1 MHALSGREDMMKKL
15 FNFKTR
21 DKVFYSYFISY
32 LVIGILPILISLLVY
47 INYGRVVLEDIHRSQ
62 ASTLSQLKNG
72 FDDNL
77 ETVVKTSNLLAANDK
92 LNDLDGLKS
101 FSNGDLL
108 EAWKLKGEINTIKSS
123 INFCSEIFVY
133 LYPSDSVITNSKLYP
148 SEINYIFANNYQL
161 TKTEMLGAI
170 DTPNYNG
177 YNIIKDR
184 EGNSTI
190 LFLQNVYSY
199 NYKDK
204 LATIVTVVPWKNIAA
219 NIASMEEGRI
229 YWINRNNQILGD
241 SDGAAEEVISY
252 NDYDNEN
259 KLIEKRVGNVKYVN
273 SYTGSGYFDFKY
285 CITIPKSHYMKE
297 MNNLIVGII
306 LQITVM
312 AAFAFVLAWF
322 YSVKNYKP
330 ISRLFAVLKKNK
342 EASRDINFDS
352 IENYIENLYRENKTL
367 STSWDQAKDALF
379 NQMITGYIKGWTYD
393 ESMLEEAVATNT
405 ELDLNEPYLAL
416 AVTYADIMDCN
427 LFAGISEAEKENTF
441 KLLKFVVKNIFEEN
455 ILSRHRGFF
464 SDIDGMHLCVLNI
477 SEEDLAGGSLSFDI
491 RKCLTIY
498 KNLLN
503 LKVNI
508 GASKLHK
515 DCEALAKAYN
525 EAAQVLSFQSFW
537 GKDYES
543 FAFYEETN
551 REYDTIYS
559 YDSQLMEKQKKLYNL
574 MVSKEYEQAA
584 EFLNQI
590 LDETFI
596 KDIHCMDI
604 NKCRMFS
611 LINTVYSCL
620 SDIVGRSD
628 GEFFKKLNP
637 MERMLKANSIE
648 SARHIMNDIFREI
661 TDHLKE
667 CLTNE
672 YPNWVQEIIDFIE
685 QDYSDPNL
693 NVSIL
698 ADKLNMNLSYVG
710 RTFKNYTG
718 YGITDMIHIRR
729 LEECKRRLLLGESVR
744 EAAESIGYLDSKSLI
759 RIFKKYEGITPGQY
773 KSNFEKQIV
782 ELA

>member
-1 MHALSGREDMMKKL
+1 MKKL
-15 FNFKTR
+15 FHFKTR
-21 DKVFYSYFISY
+21 DKIFYSYLFSY
-32 LVIGILPILISLLVY
+32 LVIGILPILISLFVY
-47 INYGRVVLEDIHRSQ
+47 VNYGRVVLDDIHASQ
-62 ASTLSQLKNG
+62 SSTLSQLKNG

-77 ETVVKTSNLLAANDK
+77 ETVVKAGNMLAENDK
-92 LNDLDGLKS
+92 LKELITLRG
-101 FSNGDLL
+101 FSAGNLL
-108 EAWKLKGEINTIKSS
+108 EVSKFKDEMNTIKSS

-133 LYPSDSVITNSKLYP
+133 LYPSDSIITNTKLYP

-161 TKTEMLGAI
+161 TKSEMLAAI
-170 DTPNYNG
+170 DVPEYNG
-177 YNIIKDR
+177 YKIIKDK
-184 EGNSTI
+184 EGNSSI

-219 NIASMEEGRI
+219 GIAAMKEGKI
-229 YWINRNNQILGD
+229 YWINKSNQILGD
-241 SDGAAEEVISY
+241 SKASVSEDAISY
-252 NDYDNEN
+252 NDYSSES
-259 KLIEKRVGNVKYVN
+259 KLIEKRIGSTKYVN
-273 SYTGSGYFDFKY
+273 SYVASDYFDFKY

-297 MNNLIVGII
+297 MNNLIVGIV
-306 LQITVM
+306 LQIMVM
-312 AAFAFVLAWF
+312 IGLAFILAWY
-322 YSVKNYKP
+322 YSIKNYKP
-330 ISRLFAVLKKNK
+330 ISRLFAALKKNK
-342 EASRDINFDS
+342 KAARDINFDN
-352 IENYIENLYRENKTL
+352 IENYIENLYLENQTL
-367 STSWDQAKDALF
+367 SDSCNQAKDALF
-379 NQMITGYIKGWTYD
+379 NQVVNGYIKGWNND
-393 ESMLEEAVATNT
+393 ESILEETIVSNT
-405 ELDLNEPYLAL
+405 GVSLKKPYITM
-416 AVTYADIMDCN
+416 AVTYGDIMECN
-427 LFAGISEAEKENTF
+427 LFSGVNDSEKENTF

-455 ILSRHRGFF
+455 ILSKYAGFF
-464 SDIDGMHLCVLNI
+464 SDIDGMHLCVLNVTDDI
-477 SEEDLAGGSLSFDI
+477 LTNGSLSFDI

-498 KNLLN
+498 KKLLN

-508 GASKLHK
+508 GASKVHK
-515 DCEALAKAYN
+515 ECEAFSKAYN

-537 GKDYES
+537 GKDYEA

-551 REYDTIYS
+551 MEYDTIYN

-574 MVSKEYEQAA
+574 IVSKEYEQAT
-584 EFLNQI
+584 EFLNRI
-590 LDETFI
+590 LDEMFI

-604 NKCRMFS
+604 NKCRMFA

-628 GEFFKKLNP
+628 GEYFKKLNP

-661 TDHLKE
+661 TDHLKK

-672 YPNWVQEIIDFIE
+672 YPNWVQEIIDFV
-685 QDYSDPNL
+685 DDNYSDPNL

-710 RTFKNYTG
+710 RTFKSYTG

>member
-1 MHALSGREDMMKKL
+1 MKKL
-15 FNFKTR
+15 FHFKTR
-21 DKVFYSYFISY
+21 DKIFYSYLISY
-32 LVIGILPILISLLVY
+32 LVIGILPILISLFVY
-47 INYGRVVLEDIHRSQ
+47 VNYGRVVLDDIHTSQ
-62 ASTLSQLKNG
+62 SSTLSQLKNG

-77 ETVVKTSNLLAANDK
+77 ETVVKTGNMLAENDK
-92 LNDLDGLKS
+92 LKELITIKG
-101 FSNGDLL
+101 FSAGSLL
-108 EAWKLKGEINTIKSS
+108 EASKFKDEMNTIKSS

-133 LYPSDSVITNSKLYP
+133 LYSSDSIITNTKLYP

-161 TKTEMLGAI
+161 TKDELLTAI
-170 DTPNYNG
+170 DTPDYNG
-177 YNIIKDR
+177 YKIIKDKD
-184 EGNSTI
+184 GNSSI

-219 NIASMEEGRI
+219 GIATMKEGKI
-229 YWINRNNQILGD
+229 YWINKGNQILGD
-241 SDGAAEEVISY
+241 SKASVSEDAISY
-252 NDYDNEN
+252 NDYSSES
-259 KLIEKRVGNVKYVN
+259 KLIEKRIGSTKYVN
-273 SYTGSGYFDFKY
+273 SYVASDYYDFKY

-297 MNNLIVGII
+297 MNNLILGIV
-306 LQITVM
+306 LQIMVM
-312 AAFAFVLAWF
+312 IGLAFILAWY

-330 ISRLFAVLKKNK
+330 ISRLFTALKKNK
-342 EASRDINFDS
+342 KAARDINFDN
-352 IENYIENLYRENKTL
+352 IENYIENLYLENQTL
-367 STSWDQAKDALF
+367 SNSCNQAKDALF
-379 NQMITGYIKGWTYD
+379 NQVVNGYIKGWNND
-393 ESMLEEAVATNT
+393 ESILEETIVSNT
-405 ELDLNEPYLAL
+405 GVSLKKPYITMAI
-416 AVTYADIMDCN
+416 TYADIMECN
-427 LFAGISEAEKENTF
+427 LFSGINESEKENTF

-455 ILSRHRGFF
+455 ILSKYAGFF

-477 SEEDLAGGSLSFDI
+477 TDDILANGSLSFDI
-491 RKCLTIY
+491 RKCLSIY
-498 KNLLN
+498 KKLLN

-508 GASKLHK
+508 GASKIHK
-515 DCEALAKAYN
+515 ECEAFSKAYN

-537 GKDYES
+537 GKDYDA

-551 REYDTIYS
+551 MEYDTVYN

-574 MVSKEYEQAA
+574 IVSKEYEQAT

-590 LDETFI
+590 LDEMFI

-604 NKCRMFS
+604 NKCRMFA

-628 GEFFKKLNP
+628 GEYFKKLNP

-661 TDHLKE
+661 TDHLKK

-672 YPNWVQEIIDFIE
+672 YPNWVQEIIDFV
-685 QDYSDPNL
+685 DDNYSDPNL

-710 RTFKNYTG
+710 RTFKSYTG

-729 LEECKRRLLLGESVR
+729 IEECKRRLLLGESVR

>member
-1 MHALSGREDMMKKL
+1 MKKL
-15 FNFKTR
+15 FHFKTR
-21 DKVFYSYFISY
+21 DKIFYSYLFSY
-32 LVIGILPILISLLVY
+32 LVIGILPILISLFVY
-47 INYGRVVLEDIHRSQ
+47 VNYGRVVLDDIHASQ
-62 ASTLSQLKNG
+62 SSTLSQLKNG

-77 ETVVKTSNLLAANDK
+77 ETVVKAGNMLAENDK
-92 LNDLDGLKS
+92 LKELITLRG
-101 FSNGDLL
+101 FSAGNLL
-108 EAWKLKGEINTIKSS
+108 EVSKFKDEMNTIKSS

-133 LYPSDSVITNSKLYP
+133 LYPSDSIITNTKLYP

-161 TKTEMLGAI
+161 TKSEMLAAI
-170 DTPNYNG
+170 DVPEYNG
-177 YNIIKDR
+177 YKIIKDK
-184 EGNSTI
+184 EGNSSI

-219 NIASMEEGRI
+219 GIAAMKEGKI
-229 YWINRNNQILGD
+229 YWINKSNQILGD
-241 SDGAAEEVISY
+241 SKASVSEDAISY
-252 NDYDNEN
+252 NDYSSES
-259 KLIEKRVGNVKYVN
+259 KLIEKRIGSTKYVN
-273 SYTGSGYFDFKY
+273 SYVASDYFDFKY

-297 MNNLIVGII
+297 MNNLIVGIV
-306 LQITVM
+306 LQIMVM
-312 AAFAFVLAWF
+312 IGLAFILAWY
-322 YSVKNYKP
+322 YSIKNYKP
-330 ISRLFAVLKKNK
+330 ISRLFAALKKNK
-342 EASRDINFDS
+342 KAARDINFDN
-352 IENYIENLYRENKTL
+352 IENYIENLYLENQTL
-367 STSWDQAKDALF
+367 SDSCNQAKDALF
-379 NQMITGYIKGWTYD
+379 NQVVNGYIKGWNND
-393 ESMLEEAVATNT
+393 ESILEETIVSNT
-405 ELDLNEPYLAL
+405 GVSLKKPYITM
-416 AVTYADIMDCN
+416 AVTYGDIMECN
-427 LFAGISEAEKENTF
+427 LFLGVNDSEKENTF

-455 ILSRHRGFF
+455 ILSKYAGFF
-464 SDIDGMHLCVLNI
+464 SDIDGMHLCVLNVTDDI
-477 SEEDLAGGSLSFDI
+477 LTNGSLSFDI

-498 KNLLN
+498 KKLLN

-508 GASKLHK
+508 GASKVHK
-515 DCEALAKAYN
+515 ECEAFSKAYN

-537 GKDYES
+537 GKDYEA

-551 REYDTIYS
+551 MEYDTIYN

-574 MVSKEYEQAA
+574 IVSKEYEQAT
-584 EFLNQI
+584 EFLNRI
-590 LDETFI
+590 LDEMFI

-604 NKCRMFS
+604 NKCRMFA

-628 GEFFKKLNP
+628 GEYFKKLNP

-661 TDHLKE
+661 TDHLKK

-672 YPNWVQEIIDFIE
+672 YPNWVQEIIDFV
-685 QDYSDPNL
+685 DDNYSDPNL

-710 RTFKNYTG
+710 RTFKSYTG

>member
-1 MHALSGREDMMKKL
+1 MKKL
-15 FNFKTR
+15 FHFKTR
-21 DKVFYSYFISY
+21 DKIFYSYLISY
-32 LVIGILPILISLLVY
+32 LVIGILPILISLFVY
-47 INYGRVVLEDIHRSQ
+47 FNYGRVVLDDIHTSQ
-62 ASTLSQLKNG
+62 SSTLSQLKNG

-77 ETVVKTSNLLAANDK
+77 ETVVKTGNMLAENDK
-92 LNDLDGLKS
+92 LKELITIKG
-101 FSNGDLL
+101 FSAGSLL
-108 EAWKLKGEINTIKSS
+108 EAAKFKDEMNTIKSS

-133 LYPSDSVITNSKLYP
+133 LYSSDSIITNTKLYP

-161 TKTEMLGAI
+161 TKGEMLTAI
-170 DTPNYNG
+170 DTPDYKG
-177 YNIIKDR
+177 YKIIKDKD
-184 EGNSTI
+184 GNSSI

-219 NIASMEEGRI
+219 GIATMKEGKI
-229 YWINRNNQILGD
+229 YWINKGNQILGD
-241 SDGAAEEVISY
+241 NKASVSEDAISY
-252 NDYDNEN
+252 NDYSNES
-259 KLIEKRVGNVKYVN
+259 KLIEKRIGSTKYVN
-273 SYTGSGYFDFKY
+273 SYVASDYYDFKY

-297 MNNLIVGII
+297 MNNLIFGIV
-306 LQITVM
+306 LQIMVM
-312 AAFAFVLAWF
+312 IGLAFILAWY

-330 ISRLFAVLKKNK
+330 ISRLFTALKKNK
-342 EASRDINFDS
+342 KAARDINFDN
-352 IENYIENLYRENKTL
+352 IENYIENLYLENQTL
-367 STSWDQAKDALF
+367 SNSCNQAKDALF
-379 NQMITGYIKGWTYD
+379 NQVVNGYIKGWNND
-393 ESMLEEAVATNT
+393 ESILEETILSNT
-405 ELDLNEPYLAL
+405 GVSLKKPYITMAI
-416 AVTYADIMDCN
+416 TYADIMECN
-427 LFAGISEAEKENTF
+427 LFSGISESEKENTF

-455 ILSRHRGFF
+455 ILSKYAGFF

-477 SEEDLAGGSLSFDI
+477 TDEILANGSLSFDI
-491 RKCLTIY
+491 RKCLSIY
-498 KNLLN
+498 KKLLN

-508 GASKLHK
+508 GASKIHK
-515 DCEALAKAYN
+515 ECEAFSKAYN

-537 GKDYES
+537 GKDYDA

-551 REYDTIYS
+551 MEYDTVYN
-559 YDSQLMEKQKKLYNL
+559 YDSQLMEKQKKLYN
-574 MVSKEYEQAA
+574 MIVSKEYEQAT

-590 LDETFI
+590 LDEMFI

-604 NKCRMFS
+604 NKCRMFA

-628 GEFFKKLNP
+628 GEYFKKLNP

-661 TDHLKE
+661 TDHLKK

-672 YPNWVQEIIDFIE
+672 YPNWVQEIIDFV
-685 QDYSDPNL
+685 DDNYSDPNL

-710 RTFKNYTG
+710 RTFKSYTG

-729 LEECKRRLLLGESVR
+729 IEECKRRLLLGESVR

>member
-1 MHALSGREDMMKKL
+1 MKKL
-15 FNFKTR
+15 FHFKTR
-21 DKVFYSYFISY
+21 DKIFYSYLISY
-32 LVIGILPILISLLVY
+32 LVIGILPILISLFVY
-47 INYGRVVLEDIHRSQ
+47 FNYGRVVLDDIHTSQ
-62 ASTLSQLKNG
+62 SSTLSQLKNG

-77 ETVVKTSNLLAANDK
+77 ETVVKTGNMLAENDK
-92 LNDLDGLKS
+92 LKELITIKG
-101 FSNGDLL
+101 FSAGSLL
-108 EAWKLKGEINTIKSS
+108 EAAKFKDEMNTIKSS

-133 LYPSDSVITNSKLYP
+133 LYSSDSIITNTKLYP

-161 TKTEMLGAI
+161 TKGEMLTAI
-170 DTPNYNG
+170 DTPDYNG
-177 YNIIKDR
+177 YKIIKDKD
-184 EGNSTI
+184 GNSSI

-219 NIASMEEGRI
+219 GIATMKEGKI
-229 YWINRNNQILGD
+229 YWINKGNQILGD
-241 SDGAAEEVISY
+241 SKASVSEDAISY
-252 NDYDNEN
+252 NDYSSES
-259 KLIEKRVGNVKYVN
+259 KLIEKRIGSTKYVN
-273 SYTGSGYFDFKY
+273 SYVASDYYDFKY

-297 MNNLIVGII
+297 MNNLILGIV
-306 LQITVM
+306 LQIMVM
-312 AAFAFVLAWF
+312 IGLAFILAWY

-330 ISRLFAVLKKNK
+330 ISRLFTALKKNK
-342 EASRDINFDS
+342 KAARDINFDN
-352 IENYIENLYRENKTL
+352 IENYIENLYLENQTL
-367 STSWDQAKDALF
+367 SNSCNQAKDALF
-379 NQMITGYIKGWTYD
+379 NQVVNGYIKGWNND
-393 ESMLEEAVATNT
+393 ESILEETILSNT
-405 ELDLNEPYLAL
+405 GVSLKKPYITMAI
-416 AVTYADIMDCN
+416 TYADIMECN
-427 LFAGISEAEKENTF
+427 LFSGINESEKENTF

-455 ILSRHRGFF
+455 ILSKYAGFF
-464 SDIDGMHLCVLNI
+464 SDIDGMHLCVLNVTDEI
-477 SEEDLAGGSLSFDI
+477 LANGSLSFDI
-491 RKCLTIY
+491 RKCLSIY
-498 KNLLN
+498 KKLLN

-508 GASKLHK
+508 GASKIHK
-515 DCEALAKAYN
+515 DCEAFSKAYN

-537 GKDYES
+537 GKDYDA

-551 REYDTIYS
+551 MEYDTVYN

-574 MVSKEYEQAA
+574 IVSKEYEQAT

-590 LDETFI
+590 LDEMFI

-604 NKCRMFS
+604 NKCRMFA

-628 GEFFKKLNP
+628 GEYFKKLNP

-661 TDHLKE
+661 TDHLKK

-672 YPNWVQEIIDFIE
+672 YPNWVQEIIDFV
-685 QDYSDPNL
+685 DDNYSDPNL

-710 RTFKNYTG
+710 RTFKSYTG

-729 LEECKRRLLLGESVR
+729 IEECKRRLLLGESVR

>member
-1 MHALSGREDMMKKL
+1 MKKL
-15 FNFKTR
+15 FHFKTR
-21 DKVFYSYFISY
+21 DKIFYSYLISY
-32 LVIGILPILISLLVY
+32 LVIGILPILISLFVY
-47 INYGRVVLEDIHRSQ
+47 FNYGRVVLDDIHTSQ
-62 ASTLSQLKNG
+62 SSTLSQLKNG

-77 ETVVKTSNLLAANDK
+77 ETVVKTGNMLAENDK
-92 LNDLDGLKS
+92 LKELITIKG
-101 FSNGDLL
+101 FSAGSLL
-108 EAWKLKGEINTIKSS
+108 EAAKFKDEMNTIKSS

-133 LYPSDSVITNSKLYP
+133 LYSSDSIITNTKLYP

-161 TKTEMLGAI
+161 TKGEMLTAI
-170 DTPNYNG
+170 DTPDYNG
-177 YNIIKDR
+177 YKIIKDKD
-184 EGNSTI
+184 GNSSI

-219 NIASMEEGRI
+219 GIATMKEGKI
-229 YWINRNNQILGD
+229 YWINKGNQILGD
-241 SDGAAEEVISY
+241 SKASVSEDAISY
-252 NDYDNEN
+252 NDYSNES
-259 KLIEKRVGNVKYVN
+259 KLIEKRIGSTKYVN
-273 SYTGSGYFDFKY
+273 SYVASDYYDFKY

-297 MNNLIVGII
+297 MNNLIFGIV
-306 LQITVM
+306 LQIMVM
-312 AAFAFVLAWF
+312 IGLAFILAWY

-330 ISRLFAVLKKNK
+330 ISRLFTALKKNK
-342 EASRDINFDS
+342 KAARDINFDN
-352 IENYIENLYRENKTL
+352 IENYIENLYLENQTL
-367 STSWDQAKDALF
+367 SNSCNQAKDALF
-379 NQMITGYIKGWTYD
+379 NQVVNGYIKGWNND
-393 ESMLEEAVATNT
+393 ESILEETIVSNT
-405 ELDLNEPYLAL
+405 GVSLNKPYITMAI
-416 AVTYADIMDCN
+416 TYADIMECN
-427 LFAGISEAEKENTF
+427 LFSGINESEKENTF

-455 ILSRHRGFF
+455 ILSKYAGFF
-464 SDIDGMHLCVLNI
+464 SDIDGMHLCVLNVTDEI
-477 SEEDLAGGSLSFDI
+477 LANGSLSFDI
-491 RKCLTIY
+491 RKCLSIY
-498 KNLLN
+498 KKLLN

-508 GASKLHK
+508 GASKIHK
-515 DCEALAKAYN
+515 ECEAFSKAYN

-537 GKDYES
+537 GKDYDA

-551 REYDTIYS
+551 MEYDTVYN

-574 MVSKEYEQAA
+574 IVSKEYEQAT

-590 LDETFI
+590 LDEMFI

-604 NKCRMFS
+604 NKCRMFA

-628 GEFFKKLNP
+628 GEYFKKLNP

-661 TDHLKE
+661 TDHLKK

-672 YPNWVQEIIDFIE
+672 YPNWVQEIIDFV
-685 QDYSDPNL
+685 DDNYSDPNL

-710 RTFKNYTG
+710 RTFKSYTG

-729 LEECKRRLLLGESVR
+729 IEECKRRLLLGESVR

>member
-1 MHALSGREDMMKKL
+1 MKKL
-15 FNFKTR
+15 FHFKTR
-21 DKVFYSYFISY
+21 DKIFYSYLISY
-32 LVIGILPILISLLVY
+32 LVIGILPILISLFVY
-47 INYGRVVLEDIHRSQ
+47 FNYGRVVLDDIHTSQ
-62 ASTLSQLKNG
+62 SSTLSQLKNG

-77 ETVVKTSNLLAANDK
+77 ETVVKTGNMLAENDK
-92 LNDLDGLKS
+92 LKELITIKG
-101 FSNGDLL
+101 FSAGSLL
-108 EAWKLKGEINTIKSS
+108 EAAKFKDEMNTIKSS

-133 LYPSDSVITNSKLYP
+133 LYSSDSIITNTKLYP

-161 TKTEMLGAI
+161 TKGEMLTAI
-170 DTPNYNG
+170 DTPDYNG
-177 YNIIKDR
+177 YKIIKDKD
-184 EGNSTI
+184 GNSSI

-219 NIASMEEGRI
+219 GIATMKEGKI
-229 YWINRNNQILGD
+229 YWINKGNQILGD
-241 SDGAAEEVISY
+241 SKASVSEDAISY
-252 NDYDNEN
+252 NDYSSES
-259 KLIEKRVGNVKYVN
+259 KLIEKRIGSTKYVN
-273 SYTGSGYFDFKY
+273 SYVASDYYDFKY

-297 MNNLIVGII
+297 MNNLILGIV
-306 LQITVM
+306 LQIMVM
-312 AAFAFVLAWF
+312 IGLAFILAWY

-330 ISRLFAVLKKNK
+330 ISRLFTALKKNK
-342 EASRDINFDS
+342 KAARDINFDN
-352 IENYIENLYRENKTL
+352 IENYIENLYLENQTL
-367 STSWDQAKDALF
+367 SNSCNQAKDALF
-379 NQMITGYIKGWTYD
+379 NQVVNGYIKGWNND
-393 ESMLEEAVATNT
+393 ESILEETIVSNT
-405 ELDLNEPYLAL
+405 GVSLKKPYITMAI
-416 AVTYADIMDCN
+416 TYADIMECN
-427 LFAGISEAEKENTF
+427 LFSGINESEKENTF

-455 ILSRHRGFF
+455 ILSKYAGFF
-464 SDIDGMHLCVLNI
+464 SDIDGMHLCVLNVTDEI
-477 SEEDLAGGSLSFDI
+477 LANGSLSFDI
-491 RKCLTIY
+491 RKCLSIY
-498 KNLLN
+498 KKLLN

-508 GASKLHK
+508 GASKIHK
-515 DCEALAKAYN
+515 DCEAFSKAYN

-537 GKDYES
+537 GKDYDT

-551 REYDTIYS
+551 MEYDTVYN

-574 MVSKEYEQAA
+574 IVSKEYEQAT

-590 LDETFI
+590 LDEMFI

-604 NKCRMFS
+604 NKCRMFA

-628 GEFFKKLNP
+628 GEYFKKLNP

-661 TDHLKE
+661 TDHLKK

-672 YPNWVQEIIDFIE
+672 YPNWVQEIIDFV
-685 QDYSDPNL
+685 DDNYSDPNL

-710 RTFKNYTG
+710 RTFKSYTG

-729 LEECKRRLLLGESVR
+729 IEECKRRLLLGESVR

>member
-1 MHALSGREDMMKKL
+1 MKKL
-15 FNFKTR
+15 FHFKTR
-21 DKVFYSYFISY
+21 DKIFYSYLISY
-32 LVIGILPILISLLVY
+32 LVIGILPILISLFVY
-47 INYGRVVLEDIHRSQ
+47 FNYGRVVLDDIHTSQ
-62 ASTLSQLKNG
+62 SSTLSQLKNG

-77 ETVVKTSNLLAANDK
+77 ETVVKTGNMLAENDK
-92 LNDLDGLKS
+92 LKELITIKG
-101 FSNGDLL
+101 FSAVSLL
-108 EAWKLKGEINTIKSS
+108 EAAKFKDEMNTIKSS

-133 LYPSDSVITNSKLYP
+133 LYSSDSIITNTKLYP

-161 TKTEMLGAI
+161 TKGELLTAI
-170 DTPNYNG
+170 DTPDYNG
-177 YNIIKDR
+177 YKIIKDKD
-184 EGNSTI
+184 GNSSI

-219 NIASMEEGRI
+219 GIATMKEGKI
-229 YWINRNNQILGD
+229 YWINKSNQILGD
-241 SDGAAEEVISY
+241 SKASVSEDAISY
-252 NDYDNEN
+252 NDYSSES
-259 KLIEKRVGNVKYVN
+259 KLIEKRIGSTKYVN
-273 SYTGSGYFDFKY
+273 SYVASDYYDFKY

-297 MNNLIVGII
+297 MNNLILGIV
-306 LQITVM
+306 LQIMVM
-312 AAFAFVLAWF
+312 IGLAFILAWY

-330 ISRLFAVLKKNK
+330 ISRLFTALKKNK
-342 EASRDINFDS
+342 KAARDINFDN
-352 IENYIENLYRENKTL
+352 IENYIENLYLENQTL
-367 STSWDQAKDALF
+367 SNSCNQAKDALF
-379 NQMITGYIKGWTYD
+379 NQVVNGYIKGWNND
-393 ESMLEEAVATNT
+393 ESILEETIVSNT
-405 ELDLNEPYLAL
+405 GVSLKKPYITMAI
-416 AVTYADIMDCN
+416 TYADIMECN
-427 LFAGISEAEKENTF
+427 LFSGINESEKENTF

-455 ILSRHRGFF
+455 ILSKYAGFF

-477 SEEDLAGGSLSFDI
+477 TDEILANGSLSFDI
-491 RKCLTIY
+491 RKCLSIY
-498 KNLLN
+498 KKLLN

-508 GASKLHK
+508 GASKIHK
-515 DCEALAKAYN
+515 ECEAFSKAYN

-537 GKDYES
+537 GKDYDA

-551 REYDTIYS
+551 MEYDTVYN

-574 MVSKEYEQAA
+574 IVSKEYEQAT

-590 LDETFI
+590 LDEMFI

-604 NKCRMFS
+604 NKCRMFA

-628 GEFFKKLNP
+628 GEYFKKLNP

-661 TDHLKE
+661 TDHLKK

-672 YPNWVQEIIDFIE
+672 YPNWVQEIIDFV
-685 QDYSDPNL
+685 DDNYSDPNL

-710 RTFKNYTG
+710 RTFKSYTG

-729 LEECKRRLLLGESVR
+729 IEECKRRLLLGESVR

>member
-1 MHALSGREDMMKKL
+1 MKKL
-15 FNFKTR
+15 FHFKTR
-21 DKVFYSYFISY
+21 DKIFYSYLISY
-32 LVIGILPILISLLVY
+32 LVIGILPILISLFVY
-47 INYGRVVLEDIHRSQ
+47 FNYGRVVLDDIHTSQ
-62 ASTLSQLKNG
+62 SSTLSQLKNG

-77 ETVVKTSNLLAANDK
+77 ETVVKTGNMLAENDK
-92 LNDLDGLKS
+92 LKELITIKG
-101 FSNGDLL
+101 FSAGSLL
-108 EAWKLKGEINTIKSS
+108 EAAKFKDEMNTIKSS

-133 LYPSDSVITNSKLYP
+133 LYSSDSIITNTKLYP

-161 TKTEMLGAI
+161 TKGEMLTAI
-170 DTPNYNG
+170 DTPDYNG
-177 YNIIKDR
+177 YKIIKDKD
-184 EGNSTI
+184 GNSSI

-219 NIASMEEGRI
+219 GIATMKEGKI
-229 YWINRNNQILGD
+229 YWINKGNQILGD
-241 SDGAAEEVISY
+241 SKASVSEDAISY
-252 NDYDNEN
+252 NDYSSES
-259 KLIEKRVGNVKYVN
+259 KLIEKRIGSTKYVN
-273 SYTGSGYFDFKY
+273 SYVASDYYDFKY

-297 MNNLIVGII
+297 MNNLILGIV
-306 LQITVM
+306 LQIMVM
-312 AAFAFVLAWF
+312 IGLAFILAWY

-330 ISRLFAVLKKNK
+330 ISRLFTALKKNK
-342 EASRDINFDS
+342 KAARDINFDN
-352 IENYIENLYRENKTL
+352 IENYIENLYLENQTL
-367 STSWDQAKDALF
+367 SNSCNQAKDALF
-379 NQMITGYIKGWTYD
+379 NQVVNGYIKGWNND
-393 ESMLEEAVATNT
+393 ESILEETIVSNT
-405 ELDLNEPYLAL
+405 GVSLKKPYITMAI
-416 AVTYADIMDCN
+416 TYADIMECN
-427 LFAGISEAEKENTF
+427 LFSGINESEKENTF

-455 ILSRHRGFF
+455 ILSKYAGFF
-464 SDIDGMHLCVLNI
+464 SDIDGMHLCVLNVTDEI
-477 SEEDLAGGSLSFDI
+477 LANGSLSFDI
-491 RKCLTIY
+491 RKCLSIY
-498 KNLLN
+498 KKLLN

-508 GASKLHK
+508 GASKIHK
-515 DCEALAKAYN
+515 DCEAFSKAYN

-537 GKDYES
+537 GKDYDA

-551 REYDTIYS
+551 MEYDTVYN

-574 MVSKEYEQAA
+574 IVSKEYEQAT

-590 LDETFI
+590 LDEMFI

-604 NKCRMFS
+604 NKCRMFA

-628 GEFFKKLNP
+628 GEYFKKLNP

-661 TDHLKE
+661 TDHLKK

-672 YPNWVQEIIDFIE
+672 YPNWVQEIIDFV
-685 QDYSDPNL
+685 DDNYSDPNL

-710 RTFKNYTG
+710 RTFKSYTG

-729 LEECKRRLLLGESVR
+729 IEECKRRLLLGESVR

>member
-1 MHALSGREDMMKKL
+1 M
-15 FNFKTR
+15 
-21 DKVFYSYFISY
+21 
-32 LVIGILPILISLLVY
+32 
-47 INYGRVVLEDIHRSQ
+47 
-62 ASTLSQLKNG
+62 
-72 FDDNL
+72 
-77 ETVVKTSNLLAANDK
+77 
-92 LNDLDGLKS
+92 
-101 FSNGDLL
+101 
-108 EAWKLKGEINTIKSS
+108 
-123 INFCSEIFVY
+123 
-133 LYPSDSVITNSKLYP
+133 
-148 SEINYIFANNYQL
+148 L
-161 TKTEMLGAI
+161 TAI
-170 DTPNYNG
+170 DTPDYNG
-177 YNIIKDR
+177 YKIIKDKD
-184 EGNSTI
+184 GNSSI

-219 NIASMEEGRI
+219 GIATMKEGKI
-229 YWINRNNQILGD
+229 YWINKGNQILGD
-241 SDGAAEEVISY
+241 SKASVSEDAISY
-252 NDYDNEN
+252 NDYSSES
-259 KLIEKRVGNVKYVN
+259 KLIEKRIGSTKYVN
-273 SYTGSGYFDFKY
+273 SYVASDYYDFKY

-297 MNNLIVGII
+297 MNNLILGIV
-306 LQITVM
+306 LQIMVM
-312 AAFAFVLAWF
+312 IGLAFILAWY

-330 ISRLFAVLKKNK
+330 ISRLFTALKKNK
-342 EASRDINFDS
+342 KAARDINFDN
-352 IENYIENLYRENKTL
+352 IENYIENLYLENQTL
-367 STSWDQAKDALF
+367 SNSCNQAKDALF
-379 NQMITGYIKGWTYD
+379 NQVVNGYIKGWNND
-393 ESMLEEAVATNT
+393 ESILEETIVSNT
-405 ELDLNEPYLAL
+405 GVSLKKPYITMAI
-416 AVTYADIMDCN
+416 TYADIMECN
-427 LFAGISEAEKENTF
+427 LFSGINESEKENTF

-455 ILSRHRGFF
+455 ILSKYAGFF

-477 SEEDLAGGSLSFDI
+477 TDEILANGSLSFDI
-491 RKCLTIY
+491 RKCLSIY
-498 KNLLN
+498 KKLLN

-508 GASKLHK
+508 GASKIHK
-515 DCEALAKAYN
+515 ECEAFSKAYN

-537 GKDYES
+537 GKDYDA

-551 REYDTIYS
+551 MEYDTVYN

-574 MVSKEYEQAA
+574 IVSKEYEQAT

-590 LDETFI
+590 LDEMFI

-604 NKCRMFS
+604 NKCRMFA

-628 GEFFKKLNP
+628 GEYFKKLNP

-661 TDHLKE
+661 TDHLKK

-672 YPNWVQEIIDFIE
+672 YPNWVQEIIDFV
-685 QDYSDPNL
+685 DDNYSDPNL

-710 RTFKNYTG
+710 RTFKSYTG

-729 LEECKRRLLLGESVR
+729 IEECKRRLLLGESVR